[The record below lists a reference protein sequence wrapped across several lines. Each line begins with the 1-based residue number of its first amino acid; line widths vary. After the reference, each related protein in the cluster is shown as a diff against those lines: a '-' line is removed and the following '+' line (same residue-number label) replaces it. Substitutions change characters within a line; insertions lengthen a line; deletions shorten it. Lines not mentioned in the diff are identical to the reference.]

1 MAYNDMNGC
10 GNKCEAYVDLP
21 LHTTTCRHWTHAIF
35 HLRHSTPCA
44 SDAMPLK
51 ELSKD
56 GEVREERVAGGGAS
70 WRHLHS
76 RCLLASALATLRD
89 ACHCSWNGE
98 GKDKSCW
105 GGGRGRWLGWGGS
118 SYDLHTM
125 LLLSAHVISCSKDQT
140 KMYRSPVNN
149 NNMGYQTAQHLISFY
164 LMVSQLI

>member
-105 GGGRGRWLGWGGS
+105 GGGVGVGDWVEEGLVMIYTPCCCWVHMSYRVQRTKQRCIDLRWTIIIW
-118 SYDLHTM
+118 
-125 LLLSAHVISCSKDQT
+125 VT
-140 KMYRSPVNN
+140 K
-149 NNMGYQTAQHLISFY
+149 
-164 LMVSQLI
+164 QLNILFPSTLW